1 MSLTHDEIEQYLTK
15 TFSGTEYAY
24 VKDSLL
30 VFKFPSHEVRQKA
43 NLHYQRSFESA
54 VEQGMM
60 PAVEL
65 RALIESRNLITIADK
80 LRLKKLEGQLE
91 AQELLLAKTTRV
103 KANQERI
110 KKIVRRLKH
119 EIREIEIKNTSK
131 MMMSAET
138 KAEEDRTFYVCCGC
152 TYKEDGETLF
162 WPSYEEAL
170 QETDIEHKDTI
181 LLSFLKF
188 YSGLSTTIIRELARS
203 SLWRIRYINSIK
215 TSDPLFGV
223 PASSYTTDQLNL
235 VYWSNY
241 YQNIYE
247 MMPEDRPTDMVIEDD
262 DALDAYMK
270 AFYQE
275 RSKKEA
281 ERRHTQSRSGKLSAF
296 DAEEVIVTRSHELYE
311 DIDYDQPREAQ
322 KIKDRT
328 DLKKRTRHGK
338 G

>member
-1 MSLTHDEIEQYLTK
+1 MSLTHDETEQTLTK
-15 TFSGTEYAY
+15 IFSGVDYAFID
-24 VKDSLL
+24 KSLL
-30 VFKFPSHEVRQKA
+30 VFRFPSHEVRQKA
-43 NLHYQRSFESA
+43 YIYYQRSFESA
-54 VEQGMM
+54 VEQGML
-60 PAVEL
+60 PAIEL
-65 RALIESRNLITIADK
+65 RALIEKRNLITEADK
-80 LRLKKLEGQLE
+80 AHLKKLEGQLE
-91 AQELLLAKTTRV
+91 AQEILLSKTTRV
-103 KANQERI
+103 KANQDRI
-110 KKIVRRLKH
+110 KKVVRRLKH

-170 QETDIEHKDTI
+170 KGTNLELKDTI
-181 LLSFLKF
+181 LLAFLKF

-223 PASSYTTDQLNL
+223 PASEYTTDQLNL

-247 MMPEDRPTDMVIEDD
+247 MMPEDRPSDMVIDDD
-262 DALDAYMK
+262 DALDAFMK

-275 RSKKEA
+275 RSKQEA
-281 ERRHTQSRSGKLSAF
+281 ERRHSQSRSGKLSAF

-311 DIDYDQPREAQ
+311 DIEYDEPREAQ
-322 KIKDRT
+322 KLKNRSDI
-328 DLKKRTRHGK
+328 KKRTKRG
-338 G
+338 